1 MKYEIINL
9 NLEPKRANFN
19 NNIEYFIIAQFCR
32 IYFIWTSICIGSIL
46 IFLFFSAVGVCV
58 LPDVHSKDK
67 SHIPFSPD
75 NVNHNIVRECQ
86 QLSSPVNSTSPSP
99 IEENKIVLEEQSTN
113 EEIGLME
120 KIKGNTLTTRFILL
134 YCTSISFEF
143 Y

>member
-19 NNIEYFIIAQFCR
+19 NNIEFYNC
-32 IYFIWTSICIGSIL
+32 SIL
-46 IFLFFSAVGVCV
+46 KDLFYLDIYLYWVNFDFLFFSAVGVCV

-86 QLSSPVNSTSPSP
+86 QLSSPVNSISPSP

>member
-19 NNIEYFIIAQFCR
+19 NNIEFYNC
-32 IYFIWTSICIGSIL
+32 SIL
-46 IFLFFSAVGVCV
+46 KDLFYLDIYLYWVNFDFLFFSAVGVCV